1 MTLYDG
7 CKLEFNE
14 KKALPLRKRNIMRI
28 YLFILISFL
37 VSCTNHLTKSD
48 YEQILDAAE
57 TLLNEGESLSEETSL
72 CEALEYYRNLEP
84 KDSTRLTQATILTA
98 YHYWWR
104 GDKQQAFQLLE
115 TLAVTDNSAL
125 EVLYDLASKDYDF
138 EAAYGYMCRMLQD
151 ESARNLD
158 NLHSLATLYFY
169 MDRKDDCIRLFE
181 ELPQYIKTSRDSVRY
196 FERIL
201 PNHADIIS
209 ECGDIEKAIELQETV
224 VNHFIGQDNWWV
236 AKAYLSLA
244 RYYILQGNLE
254 QAERHIQLC
263 EEYADEY
270 FTSNLSAAIHMQA
283 VKSILFYAKYNRFDL
298 KEWALLSNQIDENSR
313 MKQYVNNAKEE
324 NIRNLNERNL
334 KLTIEKQRTQII
346 LTYVGLALLLMIA
359 VSVFYYRRKKHQII
373 EKEEELEA
381 LRQLVSESQVNT
393 EQKDDRFFKRI
404 VLQQLGVIRM
414 AASNPTTA
422 NQELL
427 KRMKEIT
434 SQEVNVDALLNWK
447 DLYQTMDYIYDGFY
461 TSLVERFGN
470 ILNEKEIQLCCLLK
484 ANFST
489 KEISVVTQQ
498 SVRTV
503 YQRKSTIRQT
513 LEMPEGEDIISFI
526 AKK

>member
-1 MTLYDG
+1 
-7 CKLEFNE
+7 
-14 KKALPLRKRNIMRI
+14 
-28 YLFILISFL
+28 
-37 VSCTNHLTKSD
+37 
-48 YEQILDAAE
+48 
-57 TLLNEGESLSEETSL
+57 
-72 CEALEYYRNLEP
+72 
-84 KDSTRLTQATILTA
+84 
-98 YHYWWR
+98 
-104 GDKQQAFQLLE
+104 
-115 TLAVTDNSAL
+115 
-125 EVLYDLASKDYDF
+125 
-138 EAAYGYMCRMLQD
+138 
-151 ESARNLD
+151 
-158 NLHSLATLYFY
+158 
-169 MDRKDDCIRLFE
+169 
-181 ELPQYIKTSRDSVRY
+181 
-196 FERIL
+196 
-201 PNHADIIS
+201 
-209 ECGDIEKAIELQETV
+209 
-224 VNHFIGQDNWWV
+224 
-236 AKAYLSLA
+236 
-244 RYYILQGNLE
+244 
-254 QAERHIQLC
+254 
-263 EEYADEY
+263 
-270 FTSNLSAAIHMQA
+270 
-283 VKSILFYAKYNRFDL
+283 
-298 KEWALLSNQIDENSR
+298 

-359 VSVFYYRRKKHQII
+359 VSAFYYRRKKHQII

-381 LRQLVSESQVNT
+381 LRQLVSESQMNT

-434 SQEVNVDALLNWK
+434 SQEVNVDALLNWT

-513 LEMPEGEDIISFI
+513 LNMLEGEDIASFLT
-526 AKK
+526 K